1 MGSPRLIAAIL
12 FAALVWTMVQLFGR
26 PEGYAKVRELQA
38 RVAEQ
43 RAANAEASRQNE
55 QLNRAIEA
63 LQQPGEAIEERAR
76 MDLGMVRP
84 EETFFQVLDVAPPT
98 SDTPPPSD

>member
-1 MGSPRLIAAIL
+1 MDSPRLIAAVL
-12 FAALVWTMVQLFGR
+12 FAALVWTMLQLFGR
-26 PEGYAKVRELQA
+26 PDGYAKVRELQA

-43 RAANAEASRQNE
+43 RAANADAVRQNE
-55 QLNRAIEA
+55 QLNRAIVA

-84 EETFFQVLDVAPPT
+84 EETFFQVLDVAPPPT
-98 SDTPPPSD
+98 DPAPAPN

>member
-1 MGSPRLIAAIL
+1 MDSPRLIAAVL
-12 FAALVWTMVQLFGR
+12 FAALIWSMVQLFAR
-26 PEGYAKVRELQA
+26 PDGYAKVRELQT

-43 RAANAEASRQNE
+43 RAANAEAVRKNE
-55 QLNRAIEA
+55 QLARSIVA

-84 EETFFQVLDVAPPT
+84 GETFFQVLEVAPPAT
-98 SDTPPPSD
+98 DPPQSN